1 MLHVLSKFRYT
12 PVLVQQYFNTSP
24 GSTTSHDDQLQTR
37 VSKNKEGNKGKKTV
51 RYLKKAVGNHRVHG
65 RADKLYIKHVMMAY
79 IGAWGRLPV

>member
-1 MLHVLSKFRYT
+1 MMTSY
-12 PVLVQQYFNTSP
+12 QQEF
-24 GSTTSHDDQLQTR
+24 QKIKRQI
-37 VSKNKEGNKGKKTV
+37 EGKKTV